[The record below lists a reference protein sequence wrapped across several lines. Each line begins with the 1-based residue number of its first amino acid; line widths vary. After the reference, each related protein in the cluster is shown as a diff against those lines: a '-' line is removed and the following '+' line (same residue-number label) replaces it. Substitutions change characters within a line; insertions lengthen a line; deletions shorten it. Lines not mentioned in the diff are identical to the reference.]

1 MAEIKFPELIEAEFV
16 KRPNRF
22 IVICKL
28 NKNIDLDKYNL
39 ESREVRAHL
48 ADPGRLTGFLTPGRK
63 IWLRYVDKKSRKT
76 KWSTVLFENDD
87 QDGYISMKSTLP
99 NELAEKAVKEGI
111 ISELADWDYI
121 QSEYTVGNSRFDLLL
136 GNDKDEKL
144 LLEIKNVNYAKGNTA
159 YFPDA
164 VTKRG
169 KRHVEEL
176 LELKKDSEYQTAL
189 MFIIQRADINK
200 LKPNYE
206 VDPDFTETL
215 RRAKNDGLKILA
227 YKTSVSLEKIALDK
241 KIDLKI

>member
-1 MAEIKFPELIEAEFV
+1 MAEVKFPELVEAEFI

-28 NKNIDLDKYNL
+28 NEDVDLNKYNI
-39 ESREVRAHL
+39 ESREVKAHL
-48 ADPGRLTGFLTPGRK
+48 ADPGRLTGFLTKGRK

-76 KWSTVLFENDD
+76 KWSTVLFENDN

-111 ISELADWDYI
+111 ISELADWDYV

-136 GNDKDEKL
+136 SNKNDEKL
-144 LLEIKNVNYAKGNTA
+144 LLEIKNVNYAEGDTA

-169 KRHVEEL
+169 KKHVEEL
-176 LELKKDSEYQTAL
+176 LELKKESDYETAL
-189 MFIIQRADINK
+189 MFIVQRDDVNK

-206 VDPDFTETL
+206 VDPKFSATLKKAKET
-215 RRAKNDGLKILA
+215 GLKILA
-227 YKTSVSLEKIALDK
+227 YKTSVSLENIKLDK
-241 KIDLKI
+241 KINLEI